1 VTGDATTADAGRPIV
16 RVLGIETS
24 CDETAA
30 AVVDHGTTIVSSVV
44 SSQIDLHAR
53 YGGVVPELAG
63 RAHVELLTPVLADA
77 LERAGSDHTGRGIDG
92 IAVTNGPG
100 LIGSLLVGVAE
111 AKALSMAWGVPLVGV
126 NHLEAHLFAS
136 LLEQPDLGW
145 PLVVLLV
152 SGGHTMLIEVAA
164 PGEYRLLGGT
174 IDDAAGEAFDKVAR
188 FIGLGYP
195 GGPAIDRISGEGD
208 PRAYAFPRSLPGDG
222 FDFSFSG
229 LKTSVVNRV
238 RKEPGASTADVA
250 ASFQEAV
257 VDVLVTRAR
266 AAAAAVGARALC
278 LAGGV
283 AANSLLRTRV
293 QQACA
298 EDGIGAFLPSRA
310 LCTDNAAMVAA
321 AGHWRLL
328 HGDRSR
334 LDLGADPNLRLVSTL

>member
-1 VTGDATTADAGRPIV
+1 MDATGID

-30 AVVDHGTTIVSSVV
+30 SVVDGGSVIASSVV

-63 RAHVELLTPVLADA
+63 RAHVELLTPVLAEA
-77 LERAGSDHTGRGIDG
+77 LSLAGSDPSGAGIDAV
-92 IAVTNGPG
+92 AVTMGPG

-111 AKALSMAWGVPLVGV
+111 AKALALVWGVPLIGV

-152 SGGHTMLIEVAA
+152 SGGHTLLIEVVE
-164 PGEYRLLGGT
+164 PGRYRLLGGT

-188 FIGLGYP
+188 FLGLGYP
-195 GGPAIDRISGEGD
+195 GGPAIDGIADQGD
-208 PRAYAFPRSLPGDG
+208 PSSFAFPRSLPGDG
-222 FDFSFSG
+222 CDFSFSG
-229 LKTSVVNRV
+229 LKTSVVTTV
-238 RKEPGASTADVA
+238 RKRPDAGTADVA
-250 ASFQEAV
+250 ASFRAAV
-257 VDVLVTRAR
+257 VDVLVSRARR
-266 AAAAAVGARALC
+266 AAAEVGATAVC

-283 AANSLLRTRV
+283 AANALLRRRI
-293 QQACA
+293 QEACA
-298 EDGIGAFLPSRA
+298 EDGIGAFVPSRA

-321 AGHWRLL
+321 AGWWRLRHEGPSPL
-328 HGDRSR
+328 T
-334 LDLGADPNLRLVSTL
+334 LGADPNLALVSTA